1 MASRRYTNTHRRH
14 AKDVA
19 RSVVSVCLCVC
30 MLGTTDAP
38 IEMPFAEGLTHVGP
52 KNYVLD
58 GVKIGIPIRNREGNN
73 MAM

>member
-1 MASRRYTNTHRRH
+1 
-14 AKDVA
+14 
-19 RSVVSVCLCVC
+19 